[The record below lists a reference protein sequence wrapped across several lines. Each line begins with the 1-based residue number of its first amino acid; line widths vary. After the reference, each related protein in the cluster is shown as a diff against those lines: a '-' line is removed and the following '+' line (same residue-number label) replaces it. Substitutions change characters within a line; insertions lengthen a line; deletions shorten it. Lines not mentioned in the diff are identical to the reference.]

1 MPEVMRAAP
10 EPPRLMPPQLYT
22 RSLTGPVLRGVSM
35 LASGFLDPIPAS
47 SEAMTRVFASL
58 QRDRG
63 AWAGGPV
70 AGCSAEKEE
79 RREGP

>member
-1 MPEVMRAAP
+1 
-10 EPPRLMPPQLYT
+10 
-22 RSLTGPVLRGVSM
+22 M
-35 LASGFLDPIPAS
+35 LASGFLDPMAAS
-47 SEAMTRVFASL
+47 SEAMARVFASL

-70 AGCSAEKEE
+70 AGCSVEKEE